1 MKNGGARGH
10 AQHQEVLSD
19 QSPGYPTLRSSARDR
34 QLAQQL
40 RLGQHARRQQ
50 RPESAGDFKYLH
62 TLSIASTVSKEDLQQ
77 RYGGKVIAYYPE
89 EGRAI
94 IASNSAVLGSTS
106 LGVQA
111 LTAELNLDGYEMGEA
126 GMKIWSTGYGAWSTG
141 YGAWS
146 TGYGAWS
153 TGKLSEDASG
163 NATTFKDNIDD
174 WNVIKLSEA
183 QSLVPELGQ
192 GVKVA
197 VLDTGIDLSH
207 PAFAGKLDL
216 AHARDYIDGD
226 SVPQEVNGDLT
237 GKLSAGYGHGTS
249 VASLILQMA
258 PKATILPVRVLD
270 SNGGGDTATVVSAI
284 AQAVKDGADVIN
296 LSLGSLKRSAAI
308 DSAVKNAISKG
319 VAVICAAGNS
329 GTTSLIFPAATARGN
344 DTLGNGTLSV
354 GSITKQGRKSA
365 FSSYGSNLE
374 INAPGEDLVAAFPDN
389 RYSKV
394 SGTSFA
400 TPLISG
406 VLALAISAGV
416 PSNNSKTV
424 IAMLQNLNSTATA
437 PNDPSVAA
445 NLMGYGSINAY
456 AFIHQYR

>member
-1 MKNGGARGH
+1 MIKA
-10 AQHQEVLSD
+10 LSTPL
-19 QSPGYPTLRSSARDR
+19 SALLLVTASLLSACGSVSTPAGSTAASRLPSS
-34 QLAQQL
+34 
-40 RLGQHARRQQ
+40 
-50 RPESAGDFKYLH
+50 FKYLH
-62 TLSIASTVSKEDLQQ
+62 TLSLASGVSKEDVQQ

-94 IASNSAVLGSTS
+94 LASNSAVLGSSS

-111 LTAELNLDGYEMGEA
+111 LTAELNLDGYEMGES
-126 GMKIWSTGYGAWSTG
+126 GMKIWSTGFGAWSTG

-153 TGKLSEDASG
+153 TGKLSDGA
-163 NATTFKDNIDD
+163 AYTTFKDNIDD

-192 GVKVA
+192 GVTVA
-197 VLDTGIDLSH
+197 VLDTGIDLTH
-207 PAFAGKLDL
+207 PAFTGKLDL
-216 AHARDYIDGD
+216 TRARDYIDGD

-249 VASLILQMA
+249 VASLILQVA
-258 PKATILPVRVLD
+258 PRATILPMRVLD
-270 SNGGGDTATVVSAI
+270 SHGGGDTATVVSAI
-284 AQAVKDGADVIN
+284 AQAVKDGANVIN
-296 LSLGSLKRSAAI
+296 LSLGSLKRSSAI
-308 DSAVKNAISKG
+308 DAAVKNAVSKG

-354 GSITKQGRKSA
+354 GSITKQNRKSS
-365 FSSYGSNLE
+365 FSSYGSDLE
-374 INAPGEDLVAAFPDN
+374 LSAPGENLVTAFPDN
-389 RYSKV
+389 RYNKV

-400 TPLISG
+400 TPVVSG
-406 VLALAISAGV
+406 VLALALSAGV
-416 PSNNSKTV
+416 PSTNSKTV
-424 IAMLQNLNSTATA
+424 IAMLKNFNSTATP

-445 NLMGYGSINAY
+445 NQMGYGTINAY
-456 AFIHQYR
+456 AFLHQYR